1 LNPIYI
7 TEFSV
12 NKDKFTFTV
21 PEVVETI
28 LYGLDGGLKLVKNI
42 EGIDTLDEGHSRGV
56 LFDDVFRM
64 YLVENWHVTLVIL
77 VDKCHIFSCSDE
89 IITHPEFKEYR
100 KDFPLVTQST
110 YDCMMSKRG
119 LNIWRV

>member
-1 LNPIYI
+1 MNPIYI

-12 NKDKFTFTV
+12 NKDKFSFTV

-28 LYGLDGGLKLVKNI
+28 PYGLDKSELINNL
-42 EGIDTLDEGHSRGV
+42 EGMKALDEAPRGI

-64 YLVENWHVTLVIL
+64 YLVENWHVTLIIL
-77 VDKCHIFSCSDE
+77 VDKCHILSNYGE
-89 IITHPEFKEYR
+89 ITTHPKKNNEFI
-100 KDFPLVTQST
+100 SIHT

-119 LNIWRV
+119 IMIYRNRY

>member
-12 NKDKFTFTV
+12 NNDRFSFVV

-28 LYGLDGGLKLVKNI
+28 PYGLDQVDLVDNL
-42 EGIDTLDEGHSRGV
+42 EGMKTLDEAPRGI

-64 YLVENWHVTLVIL
+64 YLVENWHVILTIL
-77 VDKCHIFSCSDE
+77 VDKCHIGSNYGE
-89 IITHPEFKEYR
+89 ITAHPKENNEFI
-100 KDFPLVTQST
+100 FIHT
-110 YDCMMSKRG
+110 YDCVMSKRG
-119 LNIWRV
+119 IMIRRG

>member
-21 PEVVETI
+21 PEVIETI
-28 LYGLDGGLKLVKNI
+28 PYNTSGLELIDNR
-42 EGIDTLDEGHSRGV
+42 EGIEILDQAHARGV

-64 YLVENWHVTLVIL
+64 YLVENWHVTLVVL

-100 KDFPLVTQST
+100 KDFPLVTQSI

-119 LNIWRV
+119 LSIWRV